1 MAIKIYASQK
11 RNTFK
16 FLIKLKLTQYKHKM
30 KIGLFYGSDTGR
42 TTAVAEQ
49 IKENLESRLSIDMFD
64 VVDFKKDDIV
74 KYNYLIIGL
83 STWYD
88 GELQSDWD
96 NNFNEFCKIN
106 FSGKTVALFG
116 LGDQIV
122 YCEYFIDGVGILG
135 EKILDSGGSLI
146 GKWSTDGYLHT
157 DSRAELEEGEFC
169 GLAIDEDTQEE
180 LTEKRIDAWCNQ
192 IINEFESLQL
202 TNIKTN

>member
-1 MAIKIYASQK
+1 LAIKIYASQK

>member
-1 MAIKIYASQK
+1 
-11 RNTFK
+11 
-16 FLIKLKLTQYKHKM
+16 M

-49 IKENLESRLSIDMFD
+49 IKENLGSKLGINMFD
-64 VVDFKKDDIV
+64 VVDFKKEDIEE
-74 KYNYLIIGL
+74 YEYLIIGL

-96 NNFNEFCKIN
+96 SNFNEFCEID
-106 FSGKTVALFG
+106 FTGKTVALYG

-135 EKILDSGGSLI
+135 KQIISSGGSLI
-146 GKWSTDGYLHT
+146 GKWSTEGYLHT
-157 DSRAELEEGEFC
+157 DSKAELEEGEFC

-180 LTEKRIDAWCNQ
+180 MTVERINNWCNQ
-192 IINEFESLQL
+192 IYTEFTSAQL
-202 TNIKTN
+202 N

>member
-1 MAIKIYASQK
+1 
-11 RNTFK
+11 
-16 FLIKLKLTQYKHKM
+16 M

-49 IKENLESRLSIDMFD
+49 IKENLGSKLGINMFD
-64 VVDFKKDDIV
+64 VVDFKKEDIEE
-74 KYNYLIIGL
+74 YEYLIIGL

-96 NNFNEFCKIN
+96 SNFNEFCEID
-106 FSGKTVALFG
+106 FTGKTVALYG

-135 EKILDSGGSLI
+135 EQIIGSGGSLI
-146 GKWSTDGYLHT
+146 GKWSTEGYLHT
-157 DSRAELEEGEFC
+157 DSKAELEEGKFC

-180 LTEKRIDAWCNQ
+180 MTVERINNWCNQ
-192 IINEFESLQL
+192 IYTEFTSAQL
-202 TNIKTN
+202 N